1 MSWTWSRAVPEDTM
15 PIVAIAQNHFEGE
28 ADTVFRTDPLEYARN
43 VALAITTQMWNPYT
57 ELLMVAKQKGKIVAY
72 CWAKRNDRAAWS
84 TEEMVVIRIAHV
96 DMTLPARDRVEL
108 VKQMI
113 SLWEVWAIECGIPI
127 ICSTT
132 MRRSQD
138 GFLKIHAK
146 LGYDVRG
153 SIAYKRLT

>member
-1 MSWTWSRAVPEDTM
+1 MSWTWSRATGEDIN
-15 PIVAIAQNHFEGE
+15 PIVRIAQDHFETE

-43 VALAITTQMWNPYT
+43 VGLAVVSQFYNPFT
-57 ELLMVAKQKGKIVAY
+57 ELLMVAKQEGRIIAY
-72 CWAKRNDRAAWS
+72 MWAKRNDRASWS
-84 TEEMVVIRIAHV
+84 TEEMVVIRIAHL
-96 DMTLPARDRVEL
+96 DLGLPARDRVQL
-108 VKQMI
+108 VREMI
-113 SLWEVWAIECGIPI
+113 GLWEVWAIECGIPI

>member
-1 MSWTWSRAVPEDTM
+1 M

-113 SLWEVWAIECGIPI
+113 GLWEVWAIECGIPI

>member
-113 SLWEVWAIECGIPI
+113 GLWEVWAIECGIPI